1 MNQGFPTIYIG
12 SLRSE
17 TLEVQ
22 FLQQKI
28 HFLVWDRSD
37 PFWSIFWEVTPTPER
52 DKNRGNHHEKHIDIT
67 HACWIYSPIDE
78 WMHNLQFYPVFKN
91 TKFMDVI
98 PSNLL
103 PVSVASANP
112 YSWFNQPAIP
122 VSLQWS
128 LSLSHEHE
136 HVHPGL
142 AFPVLRGISSVFFP
156 QPRIWFCK
164 FLWQVL
170 RLSVVSPC
178 WCLIVDALR
187 WLNYLDF
194 PFLDVLN
201 PNIDR

>member
-1 MNQGFPTIYIG
+1 M
-12 SLRSE
+12 
-17 TLEVQ
+17 
-22 FLQQKI
+22 
-28 HFLVWDRSD
+28 
-37 PFWSIFWEVTPTPER
+37 TPTPER

-128 LSLSHEHE
+128 LSLSLMNMNMFIQDWHFLCFGASPPYFFHS
-136 HVHPGL
+136 
-142 AFPVLRGISSVFFP
+142 RGSDSASSCGKSSGY
-156 QPRIWFCK
+156 RWYHH
-164 FLWQVL
+164 
-170 RLSVVSPC
+170 
-178 WCLIVDALR
+178 VDASL
-187 WLNYLDF
+187 LM
-194 PFLDVLN
+194 PFVGST
-201 PNIDR
+201 I

>member
-128 LSLSHEHE
+128 LSLSWTWTCSS
-136 HVHPGL
+136 
-142 AFPVLRGISSVFFP
+142 RIGISCASGHLL
-156 QPRIWFCK
+156 RIFSTAED
-164 FLWQVL
+164 LILQVL
-170 RLSVVSPC
+170 VASPQAIGGITMLMPHC
-178 WCLIVDALR
+178 WCPSLAQLSRFSIFGCAEPKHR
-187 WLNYLDF
+187 
-194 PFLDVLN
+194 
-201 PNIDR
+201 